1 MIRLNEQFIPPD
13 KRQIAERN
21 VQKLVRLLQNGD
33 LTERHTALIKLVA
46 EGAES
51 ALTHCLR
58 STDATTVQ
66 LATAGLWE
74 CWLNEKGPHARQK
87 MDQGVEL
94 MNQGDL
100 AGAEKIFLR
109 LAKKYPDW

>member
-13 KRQIAERN
+13 KNRDTKRN
-21 VQKLVRLLQNGD
+21 IQKLVRLLQRGD

-46 EGAES
+46 GGAES
-51 ALTHCLR
+51 ALTQCLR
-58 STDATTVQ
+58 SNDATTVR

-74 CWLNEKGPHARQK
+74 CWLNEKGAHARQR
-87 MDQGVEL
+87 MDEGIEL

-109 LAKKYPDW
+109 LTKKYPD